1 MAKKITVGIDIGTYQ
16 VKVVV
21 AEEDKLSETGLPR
34 VIGSGLVESKGL
46 RHGYIINYDDVA
58 KSLKKALAQAE
69 KTSGIRIRQSYLAV
83 GGIGLSSIVS
93 HGQIAISKA
102 DSEIT
107 QLDINNAIDNARE
120 ILPKNFIQNK
130 QILHTIPI
138 AFKIDNKLV
147 FGQPLGM
154 HGDKLEVKVM
164 FVACTE
170 HHIQDIVQAVEEC
183 GVNVTNII
191 ASPLAGSLVATNK
204 TQRIAGCVL
213 ANIGSETVSVIIFE
227 NNVPISLEVF
237 PIGGTDITNDIAL
250 GLKIPLEEAECI
262 KLKQSTGDY
271 AYPRK
276 KLEEIVFA
284 RLSDIFELIEAH
296 LKKNGRSG
304 LLPAGIIL
312 TGGTSGIATIEEMAK
327 ASLKLPSS
335 IASLNLETSQIKNGI
350 VKDSSWLVA
359 YGLCLFGLSSANDL
373 PFFGIKEPK
382 TNNPFEKLFTLFK
395 KILP

>member
-1 MAKKITVGIDIGTYQ
+1 M
-16 VKVVV
+16 
-21 AEEDKLSETGLPR
+21 
-34 VIGSGLVESKGL
+34 
-46 RHGYIINYDDVA
+46 
-58 KSLKKALAQAE
+58 
-69 KTSGIRIRQSYLAV
+69 
-83 GGIGLSSIVS
+83 
-93 HGQIAISKA
+93 
-102 DSEIT
+102 
-107 QLDINNAIDNARE
+107 
-120 ILPKNFIQNK
+120 
-130 QILHTIPI
+130 HTIPV
-138 AFKIDNKLV
+138 AYKIDNKLV
-147 FGQPLGM
+147 FGHPLNM

-164 FVACTE
+164 FIACTE
-170 HHIQDIVQAVEEC
+170 HHVQDIIQAADEC
-183 GVNVTNII
+183 GVTITNII
-191 ASPLAGSLVATNK
+191 ASPLASSPIATSK

-250 GLKIPLEEAECI
+250 GLRIPLEEAESI

-276 KLEEIVFA
+276 KLEEIVYA

-335 IASLNLETSQIKNGI
+335 IASLDLQNTQIKNGL

-359 YGLCLFGLSSANDL
+359 YGLCVFGLNSPSDL
-373 PFFGIKEPK
+373 PMLGISDDQSVNSGAKVWSWV
-382 TNNPFEKLFTLFK
+382 K